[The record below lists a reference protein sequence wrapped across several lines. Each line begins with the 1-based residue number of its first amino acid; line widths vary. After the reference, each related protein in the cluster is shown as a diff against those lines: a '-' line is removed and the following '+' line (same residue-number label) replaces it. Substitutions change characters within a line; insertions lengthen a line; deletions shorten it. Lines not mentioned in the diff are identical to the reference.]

1 MIVSEKT
8 IIRLPYQG
16 ASDWQLFQTLSHPMT
31 PPYFNTHSYLKVIKT
46 LIPPDEPNALALEMN
61 DDIITIATERPLI
74 AFKAW
79 ENRDLLPPQYGLQ
92 VWLHD
97 CPYGCRPSIIRQFE
111 NGCEIEYLQEERDK
125 GNLTFHL
132 FESVQTDAQNWS
144 IELKTPD
151 IVLLNRIIKD
161 NWTIGQYAHQWGI
174 RIVRVS
180 KDDDNLSNPLIT
192 QFASNNPC
200 LKPKLKPVLDTFSD
214 ALAFHAQTIL
224 ALPKDVEV
232 TVINQPYVCLRLN
245 ARETIS
251 LKWVFRY
258 RHALAFRLE
267 EKLGIPNGAIEIG
280 YRGEYC
286 TRASSLKGLR
296 DKD

>member
-1 MIVSEKT
+1 MFLTVVKAKN
-8 IIRLPYQG
+8 QG
-16 ASDWQLFQTLSHPMT
+16 RGQDWLSKRISSLAMT
-31 PPYFNTHSYLKVIKT
+31 PSYFNTHLYLKLIKT

-61 DDIITIATERPLI
+61 DDIITIATKRPLI

-92 VWLHD
+92 VWLRD
-97 CPYGCRPSIIRQFE
+97 RPYGCRPSIIRQFE
-111 NGCEIEYLQEERDK
+111 NGCEIEYIQEERDE

-161 NWTIGQYAHQWGI
+161 HWAIGQYAQQWGI
-174 RIVRVS
+174 RIVRLS
-180 KDDDNLSNPLIT
+180 KDDDSLDPPLVT

-200 LKPKLKPVLDTFSD
+200 LKPKPKPTLETFSD

-267 EKLGIPNGAIEIG
+267 EKLGIPHGAIEID

-296 DKD
+296 NRD